1 MGYFCISNKE
11 YKVSFMDRNQATGLI
26 LFAAVLLIYSLFF
39 ASVPE
44 PLPEES
50 TEAAQTA
57 IAKEGQDDQAQED
70 VIVEFDEPDSLQDIA
85 AQRKFGVFA
94 AMTKGQ
100 EEDVIIE
107 NDKMIVTFSTKGAEI
122 KQVELKE
129 FKTWDQRPLLLL
141 DESSSDLDFIIQTD
155 KGELSLNQFYF
166 NPTASTIDMEGV
178 NAQVITFIAQSG
190 NGQIVR
196 TYTLPEGGYILGKSL
211 EFAGLNGNL
220 SNSNVQ
226 IVWEDR
232 LLRQEQDL
240 EESRRK
246 TNINWYKLSGKH
258 NDLSLTSDSDD
269 DQIGEPLKWMSFS
282 QRFFTAGIIAESQFN
297 SGNFEQVT
305 PKDTL
310 TVKNMRAELQL
321 PLENGRVGLNYYF
334 GPNNYNVLKK
344 VTPGFEENVYMG
356 YVFVSWVN
364 KYIIVNLFQ
373 FLERYFTNYGVI
385 IILIVVIIKLF
396 LFPLTYKSYVGMA
409 KMRVIKPEIDEL
421 KAKYP
426 DDPTKMQQ
434 EQMKLFGKLGVSPI
448 SGCLPMVFQ
457 MPFLFA
463 MFFFF
468 PNSIE
473 LRQESFLWAHDLST
487 YDAIFYLPFNIP
499 FYGSHVSLFT
509 LLMTVSQ
516 IAYTHFNNQ
525 LTAQTGPM
533 KNIGY
538 IMPVIFMFVL
548 NSFPAAL
555 SFYYF
560 VSNMV
565 TFGQQA
571 LIKLFVDDSKIR
583 QKVEESK
590 LKNANKKKSKFQQKL
605 EDAMRAAEANK
616 KK

>member
-1 MGYFCISNKE
+1 
-11 YKVSFMDRNQATGLI
+11 MDRNQATGLI
-26 LFAAVLLIYSLFF
+26 LFAAVLLIYSFFF
-39 ASVPE
+39 ASAPE

-57 IAKEGQDDQAQED
+57 ITREEQGAQAQED
-70 VIVEFDEPDSLQDIA
+70 LSIPLDEPDSLQDIA
-85 AQRKFGVFA
+85 AQRQYGVFA

-100 EEDVIIE
+100 EEDIIIE
-107 NDKMIVTFSTKGAEI
+107 NDKMIVTFSTKGAGI

-141 DESSSDLDFIIQTD
+141 DENSSDLDYIIQTD
-155 KGELSLNQFYF
+155 KGELNLNQLFF

-178 NAQVITFIAQSG
+178 NANVVTFIAQSG
-190 NGQIVR
+190 NNQIVR
-196 TYTLPEGGYILGKSL
+196 TYTLPEGGYVLGKSL
-211 EFAGLNGNL
+211 EFSGLAGNL
-220 SNSNVQ
+220 SSSDVQ
-226 IVWEDR
+226 IVWDDR

-246 TNINWYKLSGKH
+246 TNINWYKTTGKH
-258 NDLSLTSDSDD
+258 NDLSLSSDSDD
-269 DQIGEPLKWMSFS
+269 DQIDEPLKWISFS
-282 QRFFTAGIIAESQFN
+282 QRFFTAGIIAGSQFS
-297 SGNFEQVT
+297 SGKFEQTT
-305 PKDTL
+305 PKDTMS
-310 TVKNMRAELQL
+310 VKNMRAELVL
-321 PLENGRVGLNYYF
+321 PLDNGRAELSYYF

-344 VTPGFEENVYMG
+344 ITPGFEENVYMG

-385 IILIVVIIKLF
+385 IILIVLIIKLV
-396 LFPLTYKSYVGMA
+396 LFPLTYKSYIGMA

-487 YDAIFYLPFNIP
+487 YDAIFYLPFTIP

-571 LIKLFVDDSKIR
+571 LIKLFVDDAKIR
-583 QKVEESK
+583 EKIEESK
-590 LKNANKKKSKFQQKL
+590 KKNVNKKKSKFQQKL
-605 EDAMRAAEANK
+605 EEAMKAAEANK